1 MEIFKNGKRTYLV
14 FKKDI
19 GRRKALSKANEYFKE
34 KVSELE
40 IESGRMIDEETIK
53 IGTAGTHWVVSR
65 KGKK

>member
-1 MEIFKNGKRTYLV
+1 MELFKNGNRSYLV

-40 IESGRMIDEETIK
+40 IQSGRMIDDETIK
-53 IGTAGTHWVVSR
+53 FTTTGTHWVVSR
-65 KGKK
+65 RSKR